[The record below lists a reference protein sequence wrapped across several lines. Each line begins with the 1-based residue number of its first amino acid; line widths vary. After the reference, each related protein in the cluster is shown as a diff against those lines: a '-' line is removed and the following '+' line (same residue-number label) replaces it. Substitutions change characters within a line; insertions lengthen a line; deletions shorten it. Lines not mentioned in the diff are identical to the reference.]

1 MDIHIPLA
9 AGKIGE
15 FFEIP
20 RVKLLE
26 KTKEYTHTKPKTKK
40 LFGIIAII
48 VGFIGVLLPI
58 VPGLWLMFLGLEF
71 LGIEILFFDKAIR
84 FFKEKRVVEKIL
96 ANRVVFG
103 ILGCILVFYWYNAFL
118 D

>member
-1 MDIHIPLA
+1 MDVHISLA

-58 VPGLWLMFLGLEF
+58 VPGLWLMFLG
-71 LGIEILFFDKAIR
+71 IEILFFDKAIR

-103 ILGCILVFYWYNAFL
+103 ILGCILVFYWYSILLNR
-118 D
+118 